1 MAMDVT
7 SDQNSMPRLAITM
20 GDPAGIGPELCLKYL
35 ASLQEKTDCVPL
47 IFGDATVLHQVAQHL
62 GWSYSLPSITWEQ
75 YLRNPTSVAHAT
87 LIDMQSLQDD
97 SVRPGIIDR
106 AHGQAAYLYVR
117 RAIEQAICGNV
128 DAVVTNPIH
137 KEALNRA
144 GLSYPGHTEILAAM
158 TASDSI
164 CMMLTSEKITC
175 SLVTAHVAYEDVPKR
190 LSTGR
195 ILEVIHLTNQAM
207 RAIRG
212 GSPRLTV
219 CGLNPHAGEHGLFG
233 NQEEERIIL
242 PAVEKAKEAGIEI
255 SGPLPADTAFVPAM
269 RKQTDAYICMY
280 HDQGLIP
287 LKSLSFDEA
296 VNITLGLPIIRTS
309 VDHGTAFDIAWQGVA
324 NVNSL
329 VHAIALACKL
339 AKQKKQSK
347 NKRA

>member
-1 MAMDVT
+1 MDVN
-7 SDQNSMPRLAITM
+7 SNQNSNLPRLAITM

-35 ASLQEKTDCVPL
+35 ASFREKTDCTPL
-47 IFGDATVLHQVAQHL
+47 IFGDATVLQQVAQHL
-62 GWSYSLPSITWEQ
+62 GWNYSLPSITWEC
-75 YLRNPTSVAHAT
+75 YLRNPTSVTQAT
-87 LIDMQSLQDD
+87 LIDMHGLQEN
-97 SVRPGIIDR
+97 SVRPGTIDK

-117 RAIEQAICGNV
+117 RAIEQAICGDV
-128 DAVVTNPIH
+128 DAIVTNPIH

-144 GLSYPGHTEILAAM
+144 GLSYPGHTEILATM

-175 SLVTAHVAYEDVPKR
+175 SLVTAHVGYEDVPKL
-190 LSTGR
+190 LSTER

-207 RAIRG
+207 QAIRG
-212 GSPRLTV
+212 NTPRLTV

-233 NQEEERIIL
+233 NKEEERIIL
-242 PAVEKAKEAGIEI
+242 PAVEKAKAAGLDIN
-255 SGPLPADTAFVPAM
+255 GPLPADTAFVPAM

-324 NVNSL
+324 DVSSL

-339 AKQKKQSK
+339 ARQNKQSDDE
-347 NKRA
+347 